1 MARRRLHILLV
12 CIGFFASRAPAVG
25 HHSVTAYYDTSRQIT
40 LKGPVDSV
48 EWTNPHMFLH
58 IEVRGDGGAATKWA
72 IETDSPN
79 VLSRAGW
86 TRTTLHFGDEV
97 TATGYPSKDGKPALR
112 LVTLALADGRKL
124 KG

>member
-1 MARRRLHILLV
+1 MKQLRRFVLPIGLLV
-12 CIGFFASRAPAVG
+12 WAAPVAG

-40 LKGPVDSV
+40 LKGPVDSI

-58 IEVRGDGGAATKWA
+58 IEVRSEQGIVTKWA

-86 TRTTLHFGDEV
+86 TRTTLHPGDEV
-97 TATGYPSKDGKPALR
+97 TATGYPSKKGTPALR